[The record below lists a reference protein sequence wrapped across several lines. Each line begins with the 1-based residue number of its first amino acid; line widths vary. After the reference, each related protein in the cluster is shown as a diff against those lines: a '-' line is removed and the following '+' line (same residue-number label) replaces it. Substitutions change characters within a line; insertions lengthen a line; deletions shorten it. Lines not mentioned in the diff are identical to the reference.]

1 MKINTMAVATR
12 LIKAGI
18 KTDHSCGGGLYL
30 KVSGKGTGSWAYRYT
45 KGGKRK
51 RLGLGG
57 WEFIDLD
64 QARVLAANCRE
75 ALANGLE
82 PKSKQERI
90 TFFEEVANDYIAAQQ
105 GAGAFTE
112 KHAQQW
118 HSTLA
123 TYAYPIIGGL
133 APATVTTEHL
143 LKILQPIWNEK
154 QQTANRLR
162 NRIELVLN
170 AAKARKLREGENV
183 AVWRGHLEL
192 LLGKPSIAVNHH
204 PALQVN
210 DVAAFYQELLSSN
223 DTSALALQLIIITA
237 ARANEALNANWSE
250 FDLVNKV
257 WTIPASRMK
266 ARKEHRV
273 PLSSAAMDL
282 LKGLPR
288 VDSGLLFEGRSIGKA
303 MGGSALLAK
312 LRRMDKNR
320 LASKGIGWRDYQG
333 NRITT
338 HGLRSTFRDWASEKT
353 TIDNAVIEKA
363 LAHSVGNSTER
374 AYRRGDMLERRR
386 ELMELWSRF
395 VCQNSE
401 KVVNFA
407 SFA

>member
-1 MKINTMAVATR
+1 M
-12 LIKAGI
+12 
-18 KTDHSCGGGLYL
+18 

-82 PKSKQERI
+82 PTSQQERI
-90 TFFEEVANDYIAAQQ
+90 TFESVANDYIAAQQ
-105 GAGAFTE
+105 GAWTE
-112 KHAQQW
+112 KHSQQW

-133 APATVTTEHL
+133 APASVTTEHL

-192 LLGKPSIAVNHH
+192 LLGKPSTAVNHH

-223 DTSALALQLIIITA
+223 DTSAKALQLIILA
-237 ARANEALNANWSE
+237 AVRASEALNATWSE
-250 FDLVNKV
+250 FDLVNKA

-273 PLSSAAMDL
+273 PLSSAAMDF

-288 VDSGLLFEGRSIGKA
+288 VDSGLLFEGGSIGKA

-320 LASKGIGWRDYQG
+320 LASKGIGWRNAQG
-333 NRITT
+333 EVITT
-338 HGLRSTFRDWASEKT
+338 HGLRSTFRDWVANST
-353 TIDNAVIEKA
+353 TIDNAVVELA
-363 LAHSVGNSTER
+363 LAHSIGNSTER

-395 VCQNSE
+395 VCQNSSE
-401 KVVNFA
+401 KVINFGA
-407 SFA
+407 FA

>member
-82 PKSKQERI
+82 PTSQQERI
-90 TFFEEVANDYIAAQQ
+90 TFESVANDYIAAQQ
-105 GAGAFTE
+105 GAWTE
-112 KHAQQW
+112 KHSQQW

-123 TYAYPIIGGL
+123 TYAYPVIGGL
-133 APATVTTEHL
+133 APASVTTEHL

-162 NRIELVLN
+162 NRCELVLN

-192 LLGKPSIAVNHH
+192 LLGKPSPAVNHH

-223 DTSALALQLIIITA
+223 DTSAKALQLIILA
-237 ARANEALNANWSE
+237 AVRASEALNADWSE

-257 WTIPASRMK
+257 WTIPAERMK

-273 PLSSAAMDL
+273 PLSGAVIKL
-282 LKGLPR
+282 LQEIPR
-288 VDSGLLFEGRSIGKA
+288 VESGLLFEGRCSGKA
-303 MGGSALLAK
+303 MGSSALLAK
-312 LRRMDKNR
+312 LRRMDTTR

-333 NRITT
+333 DRITT
-338 HGLRSTFRDWASEKT
+338 HGFRSTFRDWASEKT
-353 TIDNAVIEKA
+353 TTDNAVVEQA
-363 LAHSVGNSTER
+363 LAHSIGNSTER
-374 AYRRGDMLERRR
+374 AYRRGDLLERRR

-395 VCQNSE
+395 VCQNSSE
-401 KVVNFA
+401 KVINFGA
-407 SFA
+407 FA